1 MYKTI
6 LVATDGSELAG
17 HAVDH
22 GIGLAKAVG
31 ADVVFVT
38 VTEIWSALDVAAR
51 YEGGELT
58 AVPDYEA
65 AAASSAAK
73 VLAECTSRA
82 EQANVPSKAVH
93 IPDRRPA
100 DGILE
105 TAELE
110 ECDLIVMATH
120 GRRGVSKMLIG
131 SQTSEVLA
139 LSKRPVLVLR

>member
-1 MYKTI
+1 MYRTI

-31 ADVVFVT
+31 AEVIFVT
-38 VTEIWSALDVAAR
+38 VTEIWSALEVAAR
-51 YEGGELT
+51 YEGGGLT

-65 AAASSAAK
+65 AASASASK
-73 VLAECTSRA
+73 VLSDCEARA
-82 EQANVPSKAVH
+82 EQANVPFKTVH

-110 ECDLIVMATH
+110 DCDLIVMATH
-120 GRRGVSKMLIG
+120 GRRGVSRMLIG